1 MQTENVNNDNK
12 KVKVEYGGPNCK
24 FFDQQTSTELPSER
38 LGVGSETEEKQRE
51 AYSECQA
58 GDLYD

>member
-12 KVKVEYGGPNCK
+12 KVKVENAGPNCK

-51 AYSECQA
+51 A
-58 GDLYD
+58 